1 MRGWGVET
9 IADCN
14 VKQIESDNCPK
25 QITGRKEAKQITQN
39 NNNMGMVNNNNNNNN
54 NKDRDTRK
62 ERRKEGRKEGK
73 MKKERKENADILQS
87 QSPFCL

>member
-39 NNNMGMVNNNNNNNN
+39 NNNMGMVNNNNNNN
-54 NKDRDTRK
+54 KDRDTRK
-62 ERRKEGRKEGK
+62 ERRKEGK
-73 MKKERKENADILQS
+73 MKKDRKENADNILQS
-87 QSPFCL
+87 QPPFCL